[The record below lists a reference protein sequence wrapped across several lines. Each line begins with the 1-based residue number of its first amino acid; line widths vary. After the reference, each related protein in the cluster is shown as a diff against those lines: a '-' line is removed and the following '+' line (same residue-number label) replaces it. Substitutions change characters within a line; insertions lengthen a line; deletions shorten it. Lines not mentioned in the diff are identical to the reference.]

1 MKFESK
7 KKQKLVIEAK
17 KRTTFFLDVRA
28 RRQKG

>member
-7 KKQKLVIEAK
+7 KKKIVIEGK
-17 KRTTFFLDVRA
+17 KRTTFFLDFRA